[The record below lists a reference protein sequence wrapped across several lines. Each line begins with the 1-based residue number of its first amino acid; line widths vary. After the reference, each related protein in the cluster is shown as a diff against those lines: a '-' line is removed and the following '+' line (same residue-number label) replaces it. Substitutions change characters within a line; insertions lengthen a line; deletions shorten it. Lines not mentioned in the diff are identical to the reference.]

1 MIIKYIDRFQ
11 ANAPNLRSKEIFLP
25 KQLEKK
31 SQILTA
37 PPGMA
42 KRSPTGEKHKWF
54 TYQNWWLQECVYL
67 CHMMFHISSFL
78 LGELPLRDLLKWT
91 CWPCFSWEIPVEM
104 LCDII
109 FGMSIECIGCWNM
122 CSFDYLIEAFFLPL
136 GTGCYKGQC
145 LTKGGQNEWNHET
158 V

>member
-11 ANAPNLRSKEIFLP
+11 ANAPNLRSKEIFLA
-25 KQLEKK
+25 KQLKK
-31 SQILTA
+31 NCKSS

-54 TYQNWWLQECVYL
+54 TYQNWWLQECVCS

-78 LGELPLRDLLKWT
+78 WESCPLEISWSEYVGHG
-91 CWPCFSWEIPVEM
+91 FSWEIPVEM

-109 FGMSIECIGCWNM
+109 FGMSIKCIGCWNL